1 MRNILKRGVAVYV
14 MVLAMLLS
22 CFVSVPHTAHAIE
35 WIDDMQ
41 CRFRSN
47 GLTYFKGAY
56 NDEYVYVS
64 SYTYQ
69 DNNMENV
76 IIPSMVEGYIVS
88 KISSGAFRD
97 CIDMKS
103 IQIPNSVRS
112 IVDNAFEGCTGLTS
126 VIIPPS
132 VTYLGPGIFDGATN
146 LQVVYYPKDVTINTM
161 CDNTCIAYVVNDDN
175 TISLTV
181 EHVNDLVE
189 DTIIVS
195 APETLLGYTVSSI
208 EVGDTCWMSKENLT
222 CDKHKVTWNYD
233 ENNHWFSACSLCGKT
248 DVKESHIFENGNT
261 ACECGY
267 IPYTYTAA
275 KQDATLDYGY
285 ATGATLSV
293 DVKPTLG
300 NEQITYQWFES
311 VNNIDTAIAGATGA
325 SYTMPTG
332 KGVGIYTYYCKM
344 DCGGYQVDGE
354 KSTVIIGKKNIT
366 VQADSL
372 TKVAG
377 EENPV
382 LTYTVP
388 QGTLVAGDTTADWT
402 VNLTTTATK
411 DSPVGEYPITGT
423 ITSEKYNVTV
433 TPGVLTVVATEEEKD
448 YVNPEVQVPQKGDK
462 FKDAGNKAVYKVT
475 KAGTIAG
482 GVGTVEY
489 SKPVKKT
496 AKTVT
501 IPSTITVG
509 GIQYKVTSI
518 AKNAFKN
525 NKKITKVTIG
535 KYVKTIG
542 ANAFYKCTKLKTVTL
557 GKSVATIGDKAF
569 YKCTALTKITLPSK
583 VAKIGKQ
590 AFYGCKKLKT
600 ITVKTKKL
608 TSKKMGKQAFKGIH
622 AKATI
627 KVPKSKY
634 KSYKTLFKNAGVGK
648 KVKYKKF

>member
-1 MRNILKRGVAVYV
+1 MKNILKRGVTIY
-14 MVLAMLLS
+14 MTVLALLLS

-35 WIDDMQ
+35 WLDDLQMY
-41 CRFRSN
+41 FRYEGITYYN
-47 GLTYFKGAY
+47 GFGDARLSIAGF
-56 NDEYVYVS
+56 D
-64 SYTYQ
+64 YQ
-69 DNNMENV
+69 DNNMEHV
-76 IIPSMVEGYIVS
+76 VIPSVVEGQKVFRIGYEAFLDCT
-88 KISSGAFRD
+88 KI
-97 CIDMKS
+97 KTV
-103 IQIPNSVRS
+103 QIPNTVSM
-112 IVDNAFEGCTGLTS
+112 ICEYAFKGCTGLRE

-132 VTYLGPGIFDGATN
+132 VTSLGAYIFEGATN
-146 LQVVYYPKDVTINTM
+146 LQTVYYPGGITLDRM
-161 CDNTCIAYVVNDDN
+161 CDNTSISYIINQDN

-181 EHVNDLVE
+181 EYVNNESYQTVQ
-189 DTIIVS
+189 VS
-195 APETLLGYTVSSI
+195 APETLLGYPVSSI
-208 EVGDTCWMSKENLT
+208 DVGNHTFFSKDNLT

-233 ENNHWFSACSLCGKT
+233 ENNHWFAACSVCGKT
-248 DVKESHIFENGNT
+248 DVKEAHTFENGNT

-332 KGVGIYTYYCKM
+332 KGVGSYTYYCKM

-354 KSTVIIGKKNIT
+354 KSTIIIRKKNIT

-377 EENPV
+377 EENPA

-448 YVNPEVQVPQKGDK
+448 YVNPEVQVPRKGDK

-489 SKPVKKT
+489 TKPVKKT

-501 IPSTITVG
+501 VPSTITVG
-509 GIQYKVTSI
+509 GIKYKVTSI

-542 ANAFYKCTKLKTVTL
+542 ANAFYKCTKLKSVTL
-557 GKSVATIGDKAF
+557 GKSVATIGDKVF

-608 TSKKMGKQAFKGIH
+608 TSKKMEKQAFKGIH

-634 KSYKTLFKNAGVGK
+634 KTYKTLFKKAGVGK
-648 KVKYKKF
+648 KGKYKKF

>member
-14 MVLAMLLS
+14 MVLALLLS

-35 WIDDMQ
+35 WLDEVM
-41 CRFRSN
+41 RHFRSG
-47 GLTYFKGAY
+47 GLTYYVGYGNNEASVEYFK
-56 NDEYVYVS
+56 
-64 SYTYQ
+64 YQ
-69 DNNMENV
+69 DNDMEHVV
-76 IIPSMVEGYIVS
+76 IPNTVEGYTVF
-88 KISSGAFRD
+88 KIGCEAFLD
-97 CIDMKS
+97 CTNMKS
-103 IQIPNSVRS
+103 VQIPNSVRS
-112 IVDNAFEGCTGLTS
+112 IVDDAFKGCTGLTS
-126 VIIPPS
+126 VVIPPS
-132 VTYLGPGIFDGATN
+132 VVRMGSGIFDGATN

-208 EVGDTCWMSKENLT
+208 EVGETCWMSKENLT

-233 ENNHWFSACSLCGKT
+233 ENNHWFSACSVCGKK
-248 DVKESHIFENGNT
+248 DVKESHTFKNGNT

-300 NEQITYQWFES
+300 DEQITYQWYE
-311 VNNIDTAIAGATGA
+311 NNTAIAGATGA
-325 SYTMPTG
+325 SYTMPIG
-332 KGVGIYTYYCKM
+332 KGVGSYTYYCKM

-448 YVNPEVQVPQKGDK
+448 YVTPEVQVPQKGEK

-475 KAGTIAG
+475 KAGTIKG

-489 SKPVKKT
+489 TKPVKKT

-509 GIQYKVTSI
+509 GIKYKVTSI

-557 GKSVATIGDKAF
+557 GKSVATIEDKAF

-600 ITVKTKKL
+600 VTVKTKKL

-634 KSYKTLFKNAGVGK
+634 KSYKTLFKKAGVGK